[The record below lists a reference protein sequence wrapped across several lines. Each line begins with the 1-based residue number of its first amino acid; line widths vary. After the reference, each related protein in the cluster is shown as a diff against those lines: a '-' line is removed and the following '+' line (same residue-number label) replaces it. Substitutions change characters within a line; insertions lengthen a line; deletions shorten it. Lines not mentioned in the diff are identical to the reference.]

1 MTLSHL
7 KARIYVLIDKDNEA
21 IKVLKKWKKFDLEE
35 TNDDLAFYMLGY
47 LYAKASNTKEALKWF
62 KKVFSD
68 YEGRQ
73 LSICFMGVRD
83 IFLALYEIARIKFQ
97 QNEYQIAELILKEFH
112 ATFSD
117 SEHLP
122 ERQLKCHQNL

>member
-7 KARIYVLIDKDNEA
+7 KARIYVMMDKDNEA

-35 TNDDLAFYMLGY
+35 TNDDLAFYVLGY
-47 LYAKASNTKEALKWF
+47 SE
-62 KKVFSD
+62 

-112 ATFSD
+112 ATFTD
-117 SEHLP
+117 SEHLFTDP
-122 ERQLKCHQNL
+122 ERQTSEQRLEVCQKDSKELKKC